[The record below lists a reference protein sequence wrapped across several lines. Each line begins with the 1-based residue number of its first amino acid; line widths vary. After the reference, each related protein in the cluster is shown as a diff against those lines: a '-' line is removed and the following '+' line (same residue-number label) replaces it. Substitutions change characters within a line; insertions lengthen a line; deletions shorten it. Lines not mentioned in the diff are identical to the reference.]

1 MNKYTNLKILKNI
14 ITLLILALLISC
26 KNDKPQANLVTEA
39 IKPAIIEEFGFKLNN
54 YKVINDTIKSGENFS
69 EILDRHHIEYPKV
82 LEIVNKIRDTF
93 NVRRIKSG
101 IPYTILAKNDSTE
114 QAQVFIYKHSRVRY
128 TVIDFKDSIPTAY
141 NGRKP
146 IRTELKTASGM
157 IKSSLSEAVEEQGL
171 SSYLTFKMAD
181 DIYAWTID
189 FSRLQKGDK
198 FKLIYEQLYIN
209 DTIPVGIGE
218 IKASYFEHGGRPF
231 YAFKFIADS
240 TLNISDYFDD
250 KATNLRRQFLKM
262 PIKFGRLSS
271 RYNLRRRI
279 ALYGNKIRAH
289 KGTDFAASIG
299 TEIMA
304 TANGTVSESRRK
316 GGNGNYVKIRH
327 NSTYSTQYLHMSR
340 RAVKVGDVVKQGDVI
355 GYIGMTGNTS
365 GPHVCYRFW
374 KNGVQVDPLR
384 QKLPAAEPMKETVK
398 PAYFNF
404 IKSIKEQLD
413 TIEYS
418 TIINEIS
425 IPEEELN
432 S

>member
-1 MNKYTNLKILKNI
+1 LV
-14 ITLLILALLISC
+14 LLISC
-26 KNDKPQANLVTEA
+26 KDEKPQAILTSPTP
-39 IKPAIIEEFGFKLNN
+39 KIIQEFGFKLNN
-54 YKVINDTIKSGENFS
+54 FKVINDTIKPGENFS
-69 EILDRHHIEYPKV
+69 EILDRNHVEYPRV

-114 QAQVFIYKHSRVRY
+114 QAQVFIYQHSKVRY
-128 TVIDFKDSIPTAY
+128 TVIDFRDSIPIAY
-141 NGRKP
+141 NEKKP
-146 IRTELKTASGM
+146 VRTEIKTASG
-157 IKSSLSEAVEEQGL
+157 IIETSLSEAVENQGL
-171 SSYLTFKMAD
+171 SSYLWIKMAD

-189 FSRLQKGDK
+189 FSRLQPGDK

-218 IKASYFEHGGRPF
+218 VKATYFEHGNKPF
-231 YAFKFIADS
+231 YAFKYVADS
-240 TLNISDYFDD
+240 ILNIPDYFDD
-250 KATNLRRQFLKM
+250 EATNLRRQFLKM
-262 PIKFGRLSS
+262 PVKFSRISS

-279 ALYGNKIRAH
+279 AFYGNKIRPH
-289 KGTDFAASIG
+289 KGTDFAAPIG

-304 TANGTVSESRRK
+304 TANGTVTESRRK

-327 NSTYSTQYLHMSR
+327 NGTYSTQYLHMSR

-374 KNGVQVDPLR
+374 KNDVQVDPLN
-384 QKLPAAEPMKETVK
+384 QKLPAAEPMKEDVK
-398 PAYFNF
+398 PVYFNF
-404 IKSIKEQLD
+404 IESIKQQLD
-413 TIEYS
+413 AIEYS
-418 TIINEIS
+418 KINEINV
-425 IPEEELN
+425 PKEELN

>member
-1 MNKYTNLKILKNI
+1 MKKIS
-14 ITLLILALLISC
+14 TLILFAILISC
-26 KNDKPQANLVTEA
+26 KEHKLQANLVPEA
-39 IKPAIIEEFGFKLNN
+39 TKPEIIEEFGFKLNN

-114 QAQVFIYKHSRVRY
+114 QAQVFIYKHSKVRY
-128 TVIDFKDSIPTAY
+128 TVVDFKDSIPTAY

-198 FKLIYEQLYIN
+198 FKLIHEQLYIN

-218 IKASYFEHGGRPF
+218 IKASYFEHGDKPF
-231 YAFKFIADS
+231 YAFKFVADS

-418 TIINEIS
+418 TIINGIS

>member
-1 MNKYTNLKILKNI
+1 M
-14 ITLLILALLISC
+14 
-26 KNDKPQANLVTEA
+26 
-39 IKPAIIEEFGFKLNN
+39 
-54 YKVINDTIKSGENFS
+54 
-69 EILDRHHIEYPKV
+69 
-82 LEIVNKIRDTF
+82 
-93 NVRRIKSG
+93 
-101 IPYTILAKNDSTE
+101 
-114 QAQVFIYKHSRVRY
+114 
-128 TVIDFKDSIPTAY
+128 
-141 NGRKP
+141 
-146 IRTELKTASGM
+146 
-157 IKSSLSEAVEEQGL
+157 SEAVEEQGL

-289 KGTDFAASIG
+289 KGTDFAAAIG

-304 TANGTVSESRRK
+304 TANGTVTESRRK
-316 GGNGNYVKIRH
+316 GGNGNYVKVRH
-327 NSTYSTQYLHMSR
+327 NSTYTTQYLHMSK
-340 RAVKVGDVVKQGDVI
+340 RAVRVGQVVKQGDVI